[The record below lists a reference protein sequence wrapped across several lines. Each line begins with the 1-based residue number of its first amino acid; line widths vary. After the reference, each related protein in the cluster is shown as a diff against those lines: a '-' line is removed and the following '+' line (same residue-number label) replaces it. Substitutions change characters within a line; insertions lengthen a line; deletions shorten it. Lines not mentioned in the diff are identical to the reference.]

1 MSNTS
6 IDSVFKKKYVSVHSE
21 DITNMNNGRF
31 YIDLPDSIRTIYGLK
46 VSQVVLPRVYMFQ
59 DEYENT
65 EFDISFN
72 NKIYKVRITE
82 GNYTPKQLAKEL
94 TYQMNDAQTVNGTN
108 ISTPLTQELVV
119 TSPVDFE
126 VVYHEVMHKFI
137 CFEKKSAGVQL
148 LKYPTRNKLEQRHH
162 STLLDILGFDT
173 KSSAFTFNTYE
184 KDLFAYD
191 PSVTTIRPNSPDVNV
206 IVPDNPTFLEN
217 PQVIYL
223 EIDSFNA
230 MDEIE
235 PGVYNT
241 FRTDGGFCKM
251 LLPYCNDVDDNT
263 SGVDSFLDVETQFKT
278 PLERIKRIE
287 CAFRYHNKKYVDFR
301 NQPFSFT
308 LEFICLRE

>member
-6 IDSVFKKKYVSVHSE
+6 IDSKFKKKYVSVHSE
-21 DITNMNNGRF
+21 DIIHNMNNGRF
-31 YIDLPDSIRTIYGLK
+31 FIDLPDSIRMIYGLK

-72 NKIYKVRITE
+72 NNIYKVRITE
-82 GNYTPKQLAKEL
+82 GNYTPKQLATEL
-94 TYQMNDAQTVNGTN
+94 TYQMNDAQTVDGTN
-108 ISTPLTQELVV
+108 VSIPYAS
-119 TSPVDFE
+119 VDFE
-126 VVYHEVMHKFI
+126 VVYHEVLHKFI
-137 CFEKKSAGVQL
+137 CFEKKSAVVQL
-148 LKYPTRNKLEQRHH
+148 LKSPTRNKLEQRHH
-162 STLLDILGFDT
+162 STLLDIIGFDT

-184 KDLFAYD
+184 KHLFAYD
-191 PSVTTIRPNSPDVNV
+191 PSATTIIPNSPIGVNV
-206 IVPDNPTFLEN
+206 IVPDNPTFLDN

-241 FRTDGGFCKM
+241 FRTDGGFCKL

-263 SGVDSFLDVETQFKT
+263 SGVDSFLNVETQFKT

-287 CAFRYHNKKYVDFR
+287 CAFRFHNKKNVDFK